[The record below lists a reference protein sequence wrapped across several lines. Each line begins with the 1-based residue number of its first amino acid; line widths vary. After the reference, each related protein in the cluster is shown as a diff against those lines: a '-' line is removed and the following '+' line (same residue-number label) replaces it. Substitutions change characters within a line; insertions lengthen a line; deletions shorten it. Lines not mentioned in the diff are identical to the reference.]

1 MNSTTNPS
9 TGLYSPAAG
18 YGALVISVLGF
29 GIYYIP
35 VKKFNMGDGM
45 FFQWVMGTAIMFV
58 SLIVNCA
65 VGSPQFYPLAM
76 VGGALWGTGNAL
88 MITVIDAIGVGL
100 GMLIASVANMLCG
113 FASSRFGWFD
123 IPAKIPSNPIM
134 NYVGVGIAV
143 GSVLIYAAI
152 KPNRK
157 EENEEEISTDEEHDN
172 MSDRVIMSLKEIESE
187 SALVDELDPEVNKG
201 CSRGCKPVSQL
212 PMVQRRIIG
221 IILAICTGVLF
232 GNIFVPTL
240 YIQGHYENA
249 SQNGLDY
256 VFAVC
261 AGVWVASTVI
271 FIIYTCA
278 MCNQPWVPA
287 PGAILPALG
296 SGIVWAIAETAW
308 SVSNT
313 SLGEPITFPIVTT
326 VPALIA
332 TLCGLIFF
340 KEIVGLRNYI
350 LLAVAFCV
358 TTAGVILNALSR

>member
-1 MNSTTNPS
+1 
-9 TGLYSPAAG
+9 
-18 YGALVISVLGF
+18 
-29 GIYYIP
+29 
-35 VKKFNMGDGM
+35 
-45 FFQWVMGTAIMFV
+45 MGTAIMFV

-187 SALVDELDPEVNKG
+187 SALVDELDPEKCRQDDGLVHILFDVQVNIVAIPEG
-201 CSRGCKPVSQL
+201 SLQPVK
-212 PMVQRRIIG
+212 V
-221 IILAICTGVLF
+221 LA
-232 GNIFVPTL
+232 
-240 YIQGHYENA
+240 
-249 SQNGLDY
+249 
-256 VFAVC
+256 
-261 AGVWVASTVI
+261 
-271 FIIYTCA
+271 
-278 MCNQPWVPA
+278 
-287 PGAILPALG
+287 
-296 SGIVWAIAETAW
+296 
-308 SVSNT
+308 
-313 SLGEPITFPIVTT
+313 TF
-326 VPALIA
+326 
-332 TLCGLIFF
+332 
-340 KEIVGLRNYI
+340 ND
-350 LLAVAFCV
+350 
-358 TTAGVILNALSR
+358 ALSSLVINSRVA